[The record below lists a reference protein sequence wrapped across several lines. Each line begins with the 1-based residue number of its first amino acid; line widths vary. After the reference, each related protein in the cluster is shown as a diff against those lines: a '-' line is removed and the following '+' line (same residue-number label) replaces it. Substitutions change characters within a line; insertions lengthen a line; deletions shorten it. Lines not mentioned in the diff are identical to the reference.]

1 MPHFCFAYCTV
12 GRYRNV
18 VNIFCWRHL
27 ATSSIFCRNCVE
39 LKGRCSIYLKWSEH
53 LDNASSK
60 TMQNILSSG
69 HEHIFIFSLSFNKWL
84 QYWRNNEQVHSH
96 SVLLSFLGGWSM
108 VSIYMYG
115 IYLPTSRLY
124 EYGIYRSIWI
134 YLAIDLSMYIWS
146 IYVYRFNCACSMYI
160 YIHTCVLIISLLYVC
175 TILYLDY
182 IIWCLYNCI
191 HTYIMYIQYI
201 CTHAERERESIWA
214 YIEHT
219 MGTEWAHRHHV

>member
-160 YIHTCVLIISLLYVC
+160 YIYTHVYLLYHYYMFVRFYIW
-175 TILYLDY
+175 TILYDVY
-182 IIWCLYNCI
+182 IIVYIRTLCIYN
-191 HTYIMYIQYI
+191 TYVHMLS
-201 CTHAERERESIWA
+201 ERESQYGHI
-214 YIEHT
+214 
-219 MGTEWAHRHHV
+219 

>member
-1 MPHFCFAYCTV
+1 MNKCT
-12 GRYRNV
+12 
-18 VNIFCWRHL
+18 L
-27 ATSSIFCRNCVE
+27 TAS
-39 LKGRCSIYLKWSEH
+39 CSLFW
-53 LDNASSK
+53 
-60 TMQNILSSG
+60 
-69 HEHIFIFSLSFNKWL
+69 
-84 QYWRNNEQVHSH
+84 
-96 SVLLSFLGGWSM
+96 GGWSM

-134 YLAIDLSMYIWS
+134 YLAIDLFMYIWS
-146 IYVYRFNCACSMYI
+146 IYVYRFNCACSMYVYI
-160 YIHTCVLIISLLYVC
+160 YIYTCVLIISLLSVC

-201 CTHAERERESIWA
+201 CTHAERERERESIWA

>member
-18 VNIFCWRHL
+18 VKIFGWRHL

-146 IYVYRFNCACSMYI
+146 IYVYRFNCACMYI
-160 YIHTCVLIISLLYVC
+160 YIYTHVYLLYHYYMFVRFYIW
-175 TILYLDY
+175 TILYDVY
-182 IIWCLYNCI
+182 IIVYIRALCIYN
-191 HTYIMYIQYI
+191 TYVHMLS
-201 CTHAERERESIWA
+201 ERESQYGHI
-214 YIEHT
+214 
-219 MGTEWAHRHHV
+219 